1 MRAAPLSPHLSAY
14 RFAYTMALSIG
25 HRISGVCLALGLPVL
40 VWWLMAAAA
49 DEAAYGRLIEVL
61 SGWFGKLLLLGWLA
75 AFLLHFFNGIRH
87 LFWDAGL
94 GFERHQARR
103 SAVIVAVAVVLA
115 FAACTWLLFFSGNA
129 P

>member
-1 MRAAPLSPHLSAY
+1 MRAAPLSPHLSSY

-25 HRISGVCLALGLPVL
+25 HRICGVFLALGLPVL
-40 VWWLMAAAA
+40 AWWLMAAAT
-49 DEAAYGRLIEVL
+49 DEAAYGRLTATL
-61 SGWFGKLLLLGWLA
+61 SGWFGKLLLLGWLG
-75 AFLLHFFNGIRH
+75 AFLLHFCNGIRH

-103 SAVIVAVAVVLA
+103 SAAIVVVAVVLA
-115 FAACTWLLFFSGNA
+115 FAICTWLLFFTGSA

>member
-25 HRISGVCLALGLPVL
+25 HRISGVFLALGLPVL
-40 VWWLMAAAA
+40 VWWLMAAA
-49 DEAAYGRLIEVL
+49 DEAAYGRLTAVL

-75 AFLLHFFNGIRH
+75 AFLLHFCNGIRH

-103 SAVIVAVAVVLA
+103 SAAIVVATVVLA
-115 FAACTWLLFFSGNA
+115 FAGCAWLLFFSGDA
-129 P
+129 S

>member
-1 MRAAPLSPHLSAY
+1 MRAPPLSPHLSAY

-25 HRISGVCLALGLPVL
+25 HRVSGLCLALGLPVL
-40 VWWLMAAAA
+40 VWWLMAATG
-49 DEAAYGRLIEVL
+49 DEAGYVQLVAVM

-75 AFLLHFFNGIRH
+75 AFLLHFCNGIRH
-87 LFWDAGL
+87 LCWDAGL

-103 SAVIVAVAVVLA
+103 SAVIVVVTVALTFILCA
-115 FAACTWLLFFSGNA
+115 GLLFFGGSA